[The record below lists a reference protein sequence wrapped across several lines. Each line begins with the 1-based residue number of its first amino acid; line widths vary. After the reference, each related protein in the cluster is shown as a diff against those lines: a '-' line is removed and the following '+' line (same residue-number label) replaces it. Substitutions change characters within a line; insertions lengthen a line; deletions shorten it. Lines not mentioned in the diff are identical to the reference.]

1 LLSWY
6 YFYLPF
12 GDNKLKNKNI
22 YLFFKKET
30 LKMLLLGFSSGL
42 PILLIFSTLSVWL
55 FKAGIDRSTITLFSW
70 VGFTYAFKYLWS
82 PIVDNFKIPFFDK
95 MGHRRGW
102 LLFTQ
107 LMIIASLILT
117 SLTDPAKSL
126 LFITISITLLAIFS
140 STQDILIDAFRIE
153 SSPIYLQGPLSSMY
167 IAGYRLAM
175 LIGGAGSLWLASYL
189 GSEIYN
195 KNVWKTVYLIMALFM
210 VVGVITTLLSKEPK
224 INNKK
229 NLKINEHAKFLFVF
243 ILSLAGFIFLYNFIN
258 NPFGENEI
266 IKKFLFSI
274 MRIFLCFTFFGIII
288 FSMMSTK
295 YISKTIVKKIYLD
308 PVLNFLNR
316 YGRFAFSILFLIA
329 LYRIAD
335 VVMGVMANIFY
346 LEKGFNIN
354 QIATYSKFFGVF
366 ATIAGGFLGGFF
378 CLKFGTMRSLF
389 IGAFIASSSNLLF
402 AWLAISE
409 PSIKFLIGVITAD
422 NIASGF
428 AGAAFVVYLS
438 ALTSLKFTA
447 TQYALFSSIM
457 LFIPKLVAGYSGSWV
472 DAIGYSNYFVV
483 TALLGVPV
491 LILIIWLS
499 KVAPIRE

>member
-1 LLSWY
+1 
-6 YFYLPF
+6 
-12 GDNKLKNKNI
+12 
-22 YLFFKKET
+22 
-30 LKMLLLGFSSGL
+30 MLLLGFSSGL

-316 YGRFAFSILFLIA
+316 YGKFAFSILFLIA

-389 IGAFIASSSNLLF
+389 LGAFIASSSNLLF
-402 AWLAISE
+402 AWLAVSE

>member
-1 LLSWY
+1 M
-6 YFYLPF
+6 
-12 GDNKLKNKNI
+12 KNKNI

-175 LIGGAGSLWLASYL
+175 LIGGAGSLWLASYF

-316 YGRFAFSILFLIA
+316 YGKFAFSILFLIA

-389 IGAFIASSSNLLF
+389 LGAFIASSSNLLF

>member
-1 LLSWY
+1 
-6 YFYLPF
+6 
-12 GDNKLKNKNI
+12 
-22 YLFFKKET
+22 
-30 LKMLLLGFSSGL
+30 MLLLGFSSGL

-95 MGHRRGW
+95 MGHRKGW

-210 VVGVITTLLSKEPK
+210 VVGVITTLVSKEPK

-288 FSMMSTK
+288 FLMMSTK

-308 PVLNFLNR
+308 PILNFLNR
-316 YGRFAFSILFLIA
+316 YGKFAFSILFLIA

-389 IGAFIASSSNLLF
+389 LGAFIASSSNLLF

>member
-1 LLSWY
+1 
-6 YFYLPF
+6 
-12 GDNKLKNKNI
+12 LKNKNI
-22 YLFFKKET
+22 YLFIKKET

-210 VVGVITTLLSKEPK
+210 VVGVITTLVSKEPK

-316 YGRFAFSILFLIA
+316 YGKFAFSILFLIA

-354 QIATYSKFFGVF
+354 EIATYSKFFGVF

-389 IGAFIASSSNLLF
+389 LGAFIASSSNLLF

>member
-1 LLSWY
+1 
-6 YFYLPF
+6 
-12 GDNKLKNKNI
+12 
-22 YLFFKKET
+22 
-30 LKMLLLGFSSGL
+30 MLLLGFSSGL

-210 VVGVITTLLSKEPK
+210 VVGVITTLVSKEPK

-288 FSMMSTK
+288 FLMMSTK

-316 YGRFAFSILFLIA
+316 YGKFAFSILFLIA

-346 LEKGFNIN
+346 LEKGFNVN
-354 QIATYSKFFGVF
+354 EIATYSKFFGVF

-389 IGAFIASSSNLLF
+389 LGAFIASSSNLLF

>member
-1 LLSWY
+1 
-6 YFYLPF
+6 
-12 GDNKLKNKNI
+12 
-22 YLFFKKET
+22 
-30 LKMLLLGFSSGL
+30 
-42 PILLIFSTLSVWL
+42 
-55 FKAGIDRSTITLFSW
+55 
-70 VGFTYAFKYLWS
+70 
-82 PIVDNFKIPFFDK
+82 
-95 MGHRRGW
+95 
-102 LLFTQ
+102 
-107 LMIIASLILT
+107 
-117 SLTDPAKSL
+117 
-126 LFITISITLLAIFS
+126 
-140 STQDILIDAFRIE
+140 
-153 SSPIYLQGPLSSMY
+153 
-167 IAGYRLAM
+167 
-175 LIGGAGSLWLASYL
+175 
-189 GSEIYN
+189 
-195 KNVWKTVYLIMALFM
+195 
-210 VVGVITTLLSKEPK
+210 
-224 INNKK
+224 
-229 NLKINEHAKFLFVF
+229 
-243 ILSLAGFIFLYNFIN
+243 
-258 NPFGENEI
+258 
-266 IKKFLFSI
+266 

-316 YGRFAFSILFLIA
+316 YGKFAFSILFLIA

-389 IGAFIASSSNLLF
+389 LGAFIASSSNLLF